1 MNSARFEAIAS
12 RYSGLHVALLG
23 DFCLDRYFEIDP
35 ARQEVSIETGL
46 PVHNIARTRCQ
57 PGGAGTI
64 LNNLVA
70 LGAGEIH
77 PVGFCGEDG
86 EGWELRRAM
95 GALAG
100 VKLDRFI
107 STPERKTFTY
117 SKPLVVSPPRPPVE
131 LSRLDTKNWTATP
144 VSVERRLQESVR
156 EISLRADALI
166 VLDQVELS
174 DTGVVTRGVLAAVG
188 ESAAARPDLVAI
200 ADSRQG
206 LAGFPPVIFKMNA
219 AELARFS
226 RREEER
232 GPGPRDMEAIR
243 ALAADLARRNRRP
256 VFVTLAERGMVGAS
270 PGGETAHV
278 PALPVRGEID
288 IVGAGDAVTANL
300 TMALAAGAT
309 LQEALE
315 IASAAASVVIHMLG
329 TTGTASVATIRE
341 RLEPLFDG

>member
-1 MNSARFEAIAS
+1 MNSARFDEIVS
-12 RYSGLHVALLG
+12 RYPGLEVALLG

-35 ARQEVSIETGL
+35 ARREVSIETGL

-64 LNNLVA
+64 LNNLAA

-100 VKLDRFI
+100 VKLEHFF

-117 SKPLVVSPPRPPVE
+117 SKPLVISPPRPPVE
-131 LSRLDTKNWTATP
+131 LNRLDTKNWTATP
-144 VSVERRLQESVR
+144 ASVERRLRESVR
-156 EISLRADALI
+156 EISLSAGALI
-166 VLDQVELS
+166 VLDQVDLP
-174 DTGVVTRGVLAAVG
+174 DTGVVTRGVLAALG
-188 ESAAARPDLVAI
+188 EAAAARPDLVAI

-219 AELARFS
+219 AELS
-226 RREEER
+226 RISGNQPSSE
-232 GPGPRDMEAIR
+232 PHSLDVEAIR
-243 ALAADLARRNRRP
+243 ALAASLARRNRRP
-256 VFVTLAERGMVGAS
+256 VFVTLAERGIVGAS
-270 PGGETAHV
+270 PSGETASV

-300 TMALAAGAT
+300 AVALAAGAT
-309 LQEALE
+309 LREAMEL
-315 IASAAASVVIHMLG
+315 ASAAASVVIHMLG
-329 TTGTASVATIRE
+329 TTGTASVAAIRE
-341 RLEPLFDG
+341 RLQPHLDG